1 MASSVIG
8 ETCYHLYKF
17 LFMIWMVVQYPI
29 SPIYLLIEDHGCH
42 SRVHGKVGE
51 VDDRHFSFF
60 IFFCKG
66 EVCGRYKEAFSALT
80 GHFPS
85 PDSLAESLRGYRI
98 RSGQNKGRRRRRL
111 QTLPEVS
118 PFFLFFYKTAGYF
131 AITAQP
137 FFVFFDSF
145 FIKGGRV

>member
-1 MASSVIG
+1 
-8 ETCYHLYKF
+8 
-17 LFMIWMVVQYPI
+17 MIRMVVQYPI

-42 SRVHGKVGE
+42 SRVHGKVRE

-98 RSGQNKGRRRRRL
+98 RSGQNKAGVAGAFRL
-111 QTLPEVS
+111 CQKFL
-118 PFFLFFYKTAGYF
+118 PFFLFFYETAGYF

-145 FIKGGRV
+145 FIKGGRFDLLKNINFIFPLEKI